1 MKPNGITSGATDAV
15 APRKKSREARSRK
28 KKYSSG
34 NGHSSSGSIGGN
46 IANEMSDS
54 GDSRRSDR
62 MAMRKK
68 RVVRSKARKSSQG
81 GRSNVMA
88 LCLISAAI
96 FGLYLLVC
104 LVFFHN
110 LPGGDGRGMKGLVKK
125 TKEKVSQFRAKHS
138 IENINLAE
146 DVGDENEEEEV
157 AAPKGPV
164 PVGRWPV
171 SIRDEDGAFEE
182 IKHPG
187 FADGHVTMLVPRFW
201 AEDPVAIHEN
211 KLMSRERALS
221 IGTCITPDP
230 KTGSNTR
237 GDECPLNER
246 TVFVAIASYRDWQC
260 VDTLTSIFA
269 AATHPERVRVA
280 VVDQI
285 VDGEDGSCD
294 VPRAP
299 CATDPNQPI
308 CLHKNQIDV
317 YQMEAELAVGPV
329 FARHIG
335 HRLYRGE
342 YYSMQSDAHVSFT
355 KGWDVDIISQQEA
368 TGDELAVLSTYLT
381 DIVGSIDPQ
390 TGLSLRKTRPI
401 MCNTEY
407 EGGAQ
412 GKHLRHLSQPEGMP
426 DIHGMPQL
434 QPYWAAGYSFARG
447 HFIATVPYDLYQ
459 PMIFQGEEM
468 SIGLRGFTIGYDFFA
483 PEKSV
488 CFHSYAKGKNAAA
501 RNKVPHFW
509 EHSDKFQGTGVAAM
523 KRLLGIVN
531 MNPEVERSEWNHA
544 EEARYGIGGARKT
557 SKFYELYGI
566 DVRKKTTQRH
576 LCQFVRYKM
585 HDMFMTHL
593 RSDGM
598 GIDYNEIDYK
608 WVDPRPKDP

>member
-1 MKPNGITSGATDAV
+1 MNGATDVV
-15 APRKKSREARSRK
+15 ARKKGREARSRK

-34 NGHSSSGSIGGN
+34 NGHSSSGSIGNGG
-46 IANEMSDS
+46 ANEVSDS

-68 RVVRSKARKSSQG
+68 RVHRAKARKTSG
-81 GRSNVMA
+81 GRSSAMS
-88 LCLISAAI
+88 LCLVSTAMFAM
-96 FGLYLLVC
+96 YLLVC
-104 LVFFHN
+104 IIFFRN
-110 LPGGDGRGMKGLVKK
+110 LPGGGGGGMKGLVKR
-125 TKEKVSQFRAKHS
+125 TKEKVSQLRAKHS
-138 IENINLAE
+138 MRNEVKKVAE
-146 DVGDENEEEEV
+146 RLVEIREESEV
-157 AAPKGPV
+157 EAAEVPAQKKSPV
-164 PVGRWPV
+164 PVGVWPI
-171 SIRDEDGAFEE
+171 SIRDEEGNFEE

-187 FADGHVTMLVPRFW
+187 IDDGHVTMDVPRFW

-230 KTGSNTR
+230 KTGSSTR

-260 VDTLTSIFA
+260 VDTVTSIFSA
-269 AATHPERVRVA
+269 AKHPERIRVA

-285 VDGEDGSCD
+285 VAGEDGSCD
-294 VPRAP
+294 VPRSP
-299 CATDPNQPI
+299 CGGDPDQPL
-308 CLHKNQIDV
+308 CLYKNQIDV
-317 YQMEAELAVGPV
+317 FQMEAELAVGPV
-329 FARHIG
+329 FARHLG

-342 YYSMQSDAHVSFT
+342 YYSMQSDAHVTFT
-355 KGWDVDIISQQEA
+355 RGWDVDIISQIEA
-368 TGDELAVLSTYLT
+368 TGDEMAVLSTYLT
-381 DIVGSIDPQ
+381 DIVGSIDQ
-390 TGLSLRKTRPI
+390 KTGLSLRKTRPI

-434 QPYWAAGYSFARG
+434 QPYWAAGYSFSRG
-447 HFIATVPYDLYQ
+447 HFIAAVPYDLYQ

-488 CFHSYAKGKNAAA
+488 CFHSYAKGVNAAA

-509 EHSDKFQGTGVAAM
+509 EHSEKFSGTGVKAM

-531 MNPEVERSEWNHA
+531 MNPEVDPSEWNHA
-544 EEARYGIGGARKT
+544 EEARYGLGGVRKT

-566 DVRKKTTQRH
+566 DVKKKTTQRH
-576 LCQFVRYKM
+576 LCQFVRGRM
-585 HDMFMTHL
+585 HNMFMKHL

-598 GIDYNEIDYK
+598 GIDYSKIDFK
-608 WVDPRPKDP
+608 W